1 MRRIYF
7 CIYIYDHL
15 WVYPLYQ
22 DLNTKSCEPL
32 PSYLSSFTVL
42 QIWTSTLLLIFLQ
55 RVLRANQFGLQVLR
69 ATGKFH
75 WQLCRLNDSYAHILY
90 SSRWK
95 LDTKKSFTDH
105 GHNIMYTMVGGA
117 QLICTKKRSQHPKMW
132 KTRRRLQ
139 PELLN
144 GNTNTIGFLSSR
156 GSMFHSTHSS
166 NDTIRSRR

>member
-22 DLNTKSCEPL
+22 DLNTKSCKPL

-55 RVLRANQFGLQVLR
+55 RVLKGNQFGLQVLQ

-75 WQLCRLNDSYAHILY
+75 WQLCRFNDSYAHILC
-90 SSRWK
+90 SSPW
-95 LDTKKSFTDH
+95 S
-105 GHNIMYTMVGGA
+105 GS
-117 QLICTKKRSQHPKMW
+117 QLICTEKRSQHPKIW